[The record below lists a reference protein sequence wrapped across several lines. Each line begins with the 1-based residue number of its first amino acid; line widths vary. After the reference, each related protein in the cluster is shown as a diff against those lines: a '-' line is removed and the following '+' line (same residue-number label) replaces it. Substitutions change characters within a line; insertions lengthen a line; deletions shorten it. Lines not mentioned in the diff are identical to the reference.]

1 MTKNT
6 ISIPK
11 GAEQSKIIRV
21 QPIRDYLYSLTADRI
36 LDKLDKID
44 AGAVRYTCF
53 ADFVK
58 NQKWNAALMRDDDG
72 YFWLVQR
79 VGIILHMDI
88 EDFTLIFGEY
98 EIREV

>member
-1 MTKNT
+1 MIKNV

-11 GAEQSKIIRV
+11 GADQSKIVRA
-21 QPIRDYLYSLTADRI
+21 QPIRDYLYTVTADKI

-53 ADFVK
+53 VDFVR
-58 NQKWNAALMRDDDG
+58 NQKWNVALMRDDDG

-79 VGIILHMDI
+79 VGIILHIDI
-88 EDFTLIFGEY
+88 EDFTYIFGEY

>member
-1 MTKNT
+1 MIKNT

-21 QPIRDYLYSLTADRI
+21 QPIRDYLYSLTADKI
-36 LDKLDKID
+36 LDKLNEID
-44 AGAVRYTCF
+44 AGAVRYVCF
-53 ADFVK
+53 ADFVR

-79 VGIILHMDI
+79 VGIILHMSI
-88 EDFTLIFGEY
+88 EEFTLIFGEY
-98 EIREV
+98 EIKEV

>member
-1 MTKNT
+1 MIKNI

-11 GAEQSKIIRV
+11 GAKESKTIRV
-21 QPIRDYLYSLTADRI
+21 QPIRDYPYFLTADKI

-44 AGAVRYTCF
+44 AGALRYTCF

-88 EDFTLIFGEY
+88 EDFTYIFGEY